1 MIFIAAH
8 IENYLKT
15 LIWNHM
21 KNKVS
26 PTEPAILTFMS
37 PAENLNIIDTIIS
50 KHVQGLKQHYL
61 IL

>member
-1 MIFIAAH
+1 
-8 IENYLKT
+8 
-15 LIWNHM
+15 M

-26 PTEPAILTFMS
+26 PTEPSILTFMS